1 MLSMRQVPRQPARRR
16 LPCTPVSLAAWRTV
30 STLTAPFTPPPLQP
44 SPIPYIPPATA
55 PQHPHESR
63 KVGVLYYDMLFP
75 IRFAIWDVR
84 FLVSKLQQEDLLA
97 KVREL
102 VPKDQDFDV
111 NIEGVDPRAK
121 DGGAF
126 VRFSFTV
133 PERIRKEIEAEMEA
147 SEEGES
153 VDEAVKK
160 TRAKEAEEKVAAV
173 IEKEARDA
181 LQKSGFRPWFSLGR
195 PCRAFLV
202 RGRPWM
208 EDMNRFPSR
217 EIRVEYEGNEIPQE
231 ELYQI
236 FRPYGKIHD
245 IVPSP
250 KSARIIYT
258 SIRSASAARN
268 CLHAAAVTSTIPAPP
283 SPPGSPPPLTVMRIL
298 YAEKQRT
305 NYIWDFMSSHPRITI
320 PLLVALIGSISYLV
334 FDPIREVAVRAHVEG
349 TFDANQWRFVRWLKK
364 ETIGRLGLA
373 GLRGLDAK
381 DTGTG
386 IEKERETA
394 KEQLTNWVN
403 DVPDTFIIVT
413 GPQGSGKTALVEEV
427 LGDGKNVL
435 TIDCNQLIKAGRSD
449 TKLVSELASTVGYWP
464 QFVLA
469 SSISNMIDLAS
480 MGLIGQKA
488 GFTASLDQQLKSILE
503 VTATALS
510 SVAAATRARSAAALA
525 ANTSQKEVVAR
536 REAVATQ
543 LRTEGVR
550 DGRLDTV
557 AGNGVVAEL
566 GGGIEGPAAGIENE
580 VGLDVKVEIVGP
592 TSSMVVREAAKMTAI
607 AESAESGED
616 PAASAGPAVE
626 RLPVVVIKGFA
637 AKGEAKQEI
646 LWDVLSE
653 WAAVL
658 VENQIAHVIFTSDS
672 VTLAKPLARAL
683 PSKPFNMISLTDAS
697 PEASLQYVSAKL
709 ASFDQTLP
717 AEAFPSVARLGGRQT
732 DLELL
737 VQKIRAG
744 QTVDEAVEDL
754 IQRNASEIRKN
765 LFGDDE
771 DEAKGFKWTRDQAL
785 ALVKGLSE
793 KGELKYNETLLTLFG
808 GDDAPLRALES
819 AALISVGHLNGR
831 PSVIRPGKPVYRAAC
846 ERVLQDTAFKAA
858 VDFRAVSASIKA
870 ANADISGAQAELVEL
885 SRLFTSDKGRWAFGG
900 GSVVPKEIEVR
911 VGQLLAKMRSGEE
924 KAEQLAAEKARLLSI
939 LKETE

>member
-1 MLSMRQVPRQPARRR
+1 MLALRQIARQPARRR
-16 LPCTPVSLAAWRTV
+16 LPCSPVSLAAWRTS

-102 VPKDQDFDV
+102 VPKDPEFDV
-111 NIEGVDPRAK
+111 SIEGVDPRAK

-147 SEEGES
+147 SEDGEP

-160 TRAKEAEEKVAAV
+160 TRAKEAEEKVAAL
-173 IEKEARDA
+173 IENEARDA

-245 IVPSP
+245 IIPSP

-283 SPPGSPPPLTVMRIL
+283 SPPGTPPPLTVMRIL

-334 FDPIREVAVRAHVEG
+334 FDPIREVSVRAHVEG

-373 GLRGLDAK
+373 GIRGLDAK

-510 SVAAATRARSAAALA
+510 SIAAATRARSAAALA

-550 DGRLDTV
+550 DGRLDAV

-566 GGGIEGPAAGIENE
+566 GGGIEGPAAGVEKE
-580 VGLDVKVEIVGP
+580 VGPDVKVEIVGP
-592 TSSMVVREAAKMTAI
+592 TSSKVVREAARASAI
-607 AESAESGED
+607 AENAASGED
-616 PAASAGPAVE
+616 SAANASPAVE

-637 AKGEAKQEI
+637 AKGEAKQEV

-754 IQRNASEIRKN
+754 VQRNASEIRKN

-808 GDDAPLRALES
+808 GDDTPLRALES

-846 ERVLQDTAFKAA
+846 ERLLQDTALKAA
-858 VDFRAVSASIKA
+858 VDFRAVSAAIKA
-870 ANADISGAQAELVEL
+870 ANADISSAQAELVEL

-911 VGQLLAKMRSGEE
+911 VGQLLAKMRTGEE
-924 KAEQLAAEKARLLSI
+924 KAEQLGAEKARLLAI